1 MNVDTPVSLGALFTE
16 AKRWEK
22 TQVSMNRGTNQ
33 QEVECP
39 YIQCPAVQGSK
50 IPTRATTRM
59 TLEDGMLGE
68 TSQAQKDE
76 CRVTPLPGSTWNS
89 QIRGW
94 KAGPWWSG
102 AGRVSGQPFSVGRR
116 KGSGGDAGGGCTAIS
131 VLTASELCPQ
141 KWWWRFIF
149 YITLVIH
156 NTCHDLEN
164 NFY

>member
-1 MNVDTPVSLGALFTE
+1 MDTWVFSHLLASVNNAPRDTGVSTFICNYNFFSVQARVGDNLGSVPE

-94 KAGPWWSG
+94 KAGPW
-102 AGRVSGQPFSVGRR
+102 
-116 KGSGGDAGGGCTAIS
+116 
-131 VLTASELCPQ
+131 
-141 KWWWRFIF
+141 
-149 YITLVIH
+149 
-156 NTCHDLEN
+156 
-164 NFY
+164 